1 MKPKQS
7 VLGQLLVSID
17 DSLII
22 CDAKSCI
29 HSASRAFCKQCGTSE
44 QAIIDHPLSQFISQS
59 ELENNIDPL
68 KQVFKNNASWS
79 GRLLVGTSGHRV
91 PKSVEIS
98 PIFTNKHQPKLWLL
112 KIISDDQYTTT
123 TKGNNKTNID
133 ELTGLPNQVLLK
145 DRIQQSMINAKR
157 AGKSVAVLLFSI
169 DRFSDIKAGF
179 GQRFSDELIC
189 QVTGRLHNCIRK
201 SDTIARL
208 MEDTFAFVL
217 QVTASDDSSIVSR
230 KLLHSTEAAFAIDQQ
245 TVHIRASVGISL
257 YPSDSETPEGLIELA
272 FSALNHARQEGG
284 NCYDYFSTEMNR
296 RAKARIEMEA
306 RLRHGIAKN
315 EFQLFYQPKV
325 RADDG
330 RIVGMEGLIRWFENG
345 TAMVSPGE
353 FIPVAEETG
362 LIEPIGMWVLEEA
375 CRQNKQWQQQG
386 LGPVKFSINVSGRQL
401 NNPDFVQH
409 VQDVINRVHINPEFL
424 ELEITESMLAHNI
437 EQTINKLQKIRELG
451 CYLSIDDFG
460 TGYSSLSYLTRYPI
474 TALKIDR
481 AFIHDIEV
489 NENTAEVAK
498 AIIGLSQGLNLE
510 VIAEGAENVHHIDFL
525 RAHHCDAVQ
534 GFYYSRPL
542 PANEFESLLKTG
554 YIKVA

>member
-1 MKPKQS
+1 MAAAQL
-7 VLGQLLVSID
+7 VLDQLLVSID
-17 DSLII
+17 DSLLI
-22 CDAKSCI
+22 CDAKTCI
-29 HSASRAFCKQCGTSE
+29 HSVSRAFCKQCGTDE
-44 QAIIDHPLSQFISQS
+44 QAILNHPLSQFISQS
-59 ELENNIDPL
+59 SVENDIDPL
-68 KQVFKNNASWS
+68 MYAFKNNTAWN
-79 GRLLVGTSGHRV
+79 GQLLVGSSGHRV
-91 PKSVEIS
+91 LKSVIAS
-98 PIFTNKHQPKLWLL
+98 PISVDKKRALWLL
-112 KIISDDQYTTT
+112 KVIPDGQYSTE
-123 TKGNNKTNID
+123 TKVESKATNID

-157 AGKSVAVLLFSI
+157 SGKSVAVLLFSI
-169 DRFSDIKAGF
+169 DRFADIKAGF

-189 QVTGRLHNCIRK
+189 QLVERLHNCIRK

-208 MEDTFAFVL
+208 TEDTFAFVL

-230 KLLHSTEAAFAIDQQ
+230 KLLHSVETAFAINQQ
-245 TVHIRASVGISL
+245 PVHVRASIGISL
-257 YPSDSETPEGLIELA
+257 FPGDSETPEGLVESA
-272 FSALNHARQEGG
+272 FSALNHAKQEGG
-284 NCYDYFSTEMNR
+284 NCYDYFSNEMNC
-296 RAKARIEMEA
+296 RAKARIEMEG
-306 RLRHGIAKN
+306 RLRHAIAKN

-325 RADDG
+325 RANDG

-345 TAMVSPGE
+345 KNMVSPGE

-409 VQDVINRVHINPEFL
+409 VQDVVLNTHIAPEFL
-424 ELEITESMLAHNI
+424 ELEITESMLAHNV
-437 EQTINKLQKIRELG
+437 EKTINKLEKIRELG

-481 AFIHDIEV
+481 AFIHDLEV

-510 VIAEGAENVHHIDFL
+510 VIAEGAENIHHVDFL
-525 RAHHCDAVQ
+525 RSHHCDAIQ
-534 GFYYSRPL
+534 GYYYSRPL
-542 PANEFESLLKTG
+542 PAHEFESLLKTG